1 MKWTEAE
8 KRKQFYSARGLV
20 SLFSSSLKNYTYCK
34 DRPCLVTYNAE
45 KIHYS
50 VNVNAEE
57 KCQKSWTIGKI
68 Q

>member
-8 KRKQFYSARGLV
+8 KRKFFYSASGLV
-20 SLFSSSLKNYTYCK
+20 SLFSSSLTNYTDCK
-34 DRPCLVTYNAE
+34 ERSCPVMDSAE
-45 KIHYS
+45 IRHYS

-57 KCQKSWTIGKI
+57 KCQKSWTIGRI